1 MNGTQ
6 NQLAW
11 NRGWHRRPYFGSSF
25 FIRALVATQHRRR
38 ICQTQRFS
46 FKHQRQLTRLQ
57 RRHGAIDMGH
67 NHGLRA
73 LADRKRHNH
82 ANLRDIPPETLRQ
95 APLRIRIQNTSSAG
109 SGFHSFA
116 VRPNFCGAKS
126 SRHRHSPNG
135 LRQPPSTPIDNTK
148 RDHQRSRFCD
158 SPMDVL
164 VRSSHRRTLRSRQ
177 NLPPK
182 NRPATPKTNKI
193 TSTFR
198 NATISSICSAR
209 SVCNATRSGRIIPA
223 ISLRSAPLAEKNY
236 PTRTR
241 SSVPSAAGVI

>member
-46 FKHQRQLTRLQ
+46 FKHQRQLTWLQ

-67 NHGLRA
+67 NHGLRF
-73 LADRKRHNH
+73 LANRKRHNH

-95 APLRIRIQNTSSAG
+95 APHRIRIQNTSSAG
-109 SGFHSFA
+109 STFHSCVA
-116 VRPNFCGAKS
+116 HRNFCGAKS
-126 SRHRHSPNG
+126 SRHQHSPNG
-135 LRQPPSTPIDNTK
+135 FSHPPSTPIDNIK
-148 RDHQRSRFCD
+148 RYHQRSRYCN

-182 NRPATPKTNKI
+182 NRPSTPKTNKL
-193 TSTFR
+193 TSSTFR
-198 NATISSICSAR
+198 NATISPICSAR
-209 SVCNATRSGRIIPA
+209 
-223 ISLRSAPLAEKNY
+223 LAENM
-236 PTRTR
+236 RNCEIAVLQFLQR
-241 SSVPSAAGVI
+241 LLLRLRF

>member
-25 FIRALVATQHRRR
+25 FIRALVATQHRQRT
-38 ICQTQRFS
+38 CQTQRFS
-46 FKHQRQLTRLQ
+46 FKHQRQFTRLQ
-57 RRHGAIDMGH
+57 RHHGAIDMGH
-67 NHGLRA
+67 KHGLRS
-73 LADRKRHNH
+73 LADRQRHNH
-82 ANLRDIPPETLRQ
+82 ANLRDIPPKTLRQ
-95 APLRIRIQNTSSAG
+95 APLRIRIQNTFSAG
-109 SGFHSFA
+109 IGFHSFA
-116 VRPNFCGAKS
+116 VRPNSCGAKS
-126 SRHRHSPNG
+126 SRPQHSPNG
-135 LRQPPSTPIDNTK
+135 FSQPPSTPNVNITK

-158 SPMDVL
+158 FPMDVL

-182 NRPATPKTNKI
+182 NRPSHSKTNKI

-209 SVCNATRSGRIIPA
+209 SICNATRSGRII
-223 ISLRSAPLAEKNY
+223 RQ
-236 PTRTR
+236 
-241 SSVPSAAGVI
+241 

>member
-25 FIRALVATQHRRR
+25 FIRTLVATQHRQGT
-38 ICQTQRFS
+38 CQNQRFS

-57 RRHGAIDMGH
+57 RHHGAIDMGH
-67 NHGLRA
+67 NHGLRS

-82 ANLRDIPPETLRQ
+82 ANLRGIPPKTLRQ

-109 SGFHSFA
+109 SGFHSFS

-126 SRHRHSPNG
+126 SRPQYAPNG
-135 LRQPPSTPIDNTK
+135 FSQPPSTPIVNIK

-158 SPMDVL
+158 FPMGVL

-182 NRPATPKTNKI
+182 NLPATPKTNKF
-193 TSTFR
+193 TFTFR
-198 NATISSICSAR
+198 NAAIPSICSAR
-209 SVCNATRSGRIIPA
+209 SVWNAIRSSRIIRQL
-223 ISLRSAPLAEKNY
+223 SLRSAPLAEIIELLMKNATTY
-236 PTRTR
+236 
-241 SSVPSAAGVI
+241 

>member
-1 MNGTQ
+1 
-6 NQLAW
+6 
-11 NRGWHRRPYFGSSF
+11 
-25 FIRALVATQHRRR
+25 
-38 ICQTQRFS
+38 
-46 FKHQRQLTRLQ
+46 
-57 RRHGAIDMGH
+57 MGH